1 MAETSTGGFMADLKK
16 GFKGPKNDAL
26 MNWLELATDAQVKAT
41 GASRSHL
48 RLIAYGHRKTAPEYA
63 AMIEAATQGLIT
75 RQQLRPDD
83 WKVIW
88 PELKA
93 A

>member
-1 MAETSTGGFMADLKK
+1 
-16 GFKGPKNDAL
+16 
-26 MNWLELATDAQVKAT
+26 
-41 GASRSHL
+41 
-48 RLIAYGHRKTAPEYA
+48 
-63 AMIEAATQGLIT
+63 MIEAATQGLIT

>member
-1 MAETSTGGFMADLKK
+1 MADRKK
-16 GFKGPKNDAL
+16 GLKGPKNETL
-26 MNWLELATDAQVKAT
+26 MTWLEAATDAQVEKT

-63 AMIEAATQGLIT
+63 AMIEAATHGLIT

-83 WKVIW
+83 WAVIW